1 MFKNEKFD
9 FNHSKNLNIIFA
21 FFPASFILGNLATN
35 INILLFC
42 GYAILHLKSR
52 IFKIKFDFSLKIVFL
67 FFLFV
72 FFSTLLSFLKSSF
85 FQEQDDMAL
94 FRLIKSVLF
103 FRFFLLLLVIYA
115 LVELNIIDY
124 KYFFVSAA
132 LFPVLISTDLIF
144 QYIFGFNIIGLE
156 SYGHHNTSFFGDELI
171 SGGYVQNFAFFSIM
185 LFIYK
190 FKSSENYLRYILISL
205 SIVLLSLGIMISGN
219 RMPIILFFLGI
230 FLIYIF
236 NKKLRKIALTNTIIV
251 ITVLS
256 TLILADDYWKISY
269 KSFYQNIYGTVSYFY
284 ERTKSSKAE
293 VLLNERKILEDDKIE
308 LAGYRAILST
318 ALETW
323 KLHRIFGN
331 GIKSFRTDC
340 AKIIKIQKRGI
351 CSNHPHNYYLEI
363 LTDLGIVGFT
373 IVIIIASMFLFFLY
387 KNYRFFQ
394 ENNFQSLFFLATT
407 ISLFLEAFPLKS
419 TGSIFTTNNA
429 TYIVL
434 LGGIILS
441 YKKLLEDKVF

>member
-1 MFKNEKFD
+1 MPQN
-9 FNHSKNLNIIFA
+9 NSSK
-21 FFPASFILGNLATN
+21 
-35 INILLFC
+35 
-42 GYAILHLKSR
+42 
-52 IFKIKFDFSLKIVFL
+52 
-67 FFLFV
+67 
-72 FFSTLLSFLKSSF
+72 
-85 FQEQDDMAL
+85 
-94 FRLIKSVLF
+94 
-103 FRFFLLLLVIYA
+103 
-115 LVELNIIDY
+115 
-124 KYFFVSAA
+124 
-132 LFPVLISTDLIF
+132 
-144 QYIFGFNIIGLE
+144 
-156 SYGHHNTSFFGDELI
+156 
-171 SGGYVQNFAFFSIM
+171 
-185 LFIYK
+185 
-190 FKSSENYLRYILISL
+190 NYLRYILISL
-205 SIVLLSLGIMISGN
+205 PIVLLSLGIMISGN

-441 YKKLLEDKVF
+441 YKKLLEDKVFN